1 MNSVGAENK
10 RELFSTAI
18 VERDVDVLVLV
29 LKVLDM
35 RVEANVH
42 AEAIGAFVQ
51 DAQEIGT
58 AQIDIL
64 AVQRARDA
72 RNRNGRIRLAV
83 RVHELQLVDW
93 IAQGTELIRQTQTF
107 GDVPAGAEE
116 VHHIAVRGQ
125 RGAPLDDD
133 GILSVFLETNGE
145 CQSGNPSAGNQNSA
159 VDCHSLAS
167 LGIGA
172 LAPRVGIYR

>member
-10 RELFSTAI
+10 KELFSTAI

-72 RNRNGRIRLAV
+72 RNPDGRIRLAV
-83 RVHELQLVDW
+83 RVHECS
-93 IAQGTELIRQTQTF
+93 
-107 GDVPAGAEE
+107 
-116 VHHIAVRGQ
+116 
-125 RGAPLDDD
+125 
-133 GILSVFLETNGE
+133 LS
-145 CQSGNPSAGNQNSA
+145 
-159 VDCHSLAS
+159 
-167 LGIGA
+167 IG
-172 LAPRVGIYR
+172 